1 MTHFYMRHDSFLY
14 ETRVMYEW
22 DSYTNERREADRTHI
37 SMSHVSSICMSHI
50 SVSAICMSYPQSVCP
65 LRTSVAKTH
74 RTCMS
79 LKTCMYVFRAYVR
92 HDSHRHA
99 SQKRTWLISIWDMTH
114 IWVMSHT
121 EMSHVRF
128 WDVCLCE
135 SCSDVG
141 KTRSMSAIC
150 MSHISVSTICMSH
163 ISVSTICISYPLS
176 VSQSVCHICWYRVA
190 KTHRIHYLYRSFS
203 AKEPYIYRVAKT
215 HRTDCDTDSVSYLLS
230 VSPQYETRVCES
242 CIISYIHRLR
252 R

>member
-1 MTHFYMRHDSFLY
+1 MRHESCMS
-14 ETRVMYEW
+14 E
-22 DSYTNERREADRTHI
+22 THI
-37 SMSHVSSICMSHI
+37 QMRDVKRTGLTSLCHTYPL
-50 SVSAICMSYPQSVCP
+50 SVCHTYPYPQSVCHIRN
-65 LRTSVAKTH
+65 LYVRFGRAH
-74 RTCMS
+74 
-79 LKTCMYVFRAYVR
+79 VFRAYLR